1 MRGGRAQAS
10 GRPSPLFIQPSLRST
25 NRALRAIEGWRSFP
39 LLAVGPCNVV
49 SVPGIRRAGG
59 SGGPA
64 LGDKAPVR
72 LTGRGGYDH
81 ARLVSSSLAQRY
93 KN

>member
-1 MRGGRAQAS
+1 
-10 GRPSPLFIQPSLRST
+10 
-25 NRALRAIEGWRSFP
+25 

-64 LGDKAPVR
+64 LGDKAPVK